1 MDAGT
6 VLAVSVTAVRDDLAL
21 ALEETLKLAR
31 RLAEDARDG
40 DVPVAELVAQA
51 RMLGRLEQRRA
62 ELIDELR
69 RTASAGLRAARPGP
83 PIREVVLD
91 ALDEL
96 GWPQNARFLEE
107 YLWAKCQLQLD
118 SRAFASLRRDELRA
132 WQRAPGAR
140 PAYIVPALNADG
152 SANPRWLTSSAWDL
166 PRRVIASADTE
177 RLFDLQKILAL
188 RVRGSR
194 GPLGTLLEHYVT
206 RILAIEPPSVSA
218 SVTATRAWRLHV
230 RSRATALT
238 EAIRSQ
244 GDDNSRERIADGL
257 AGLPVEQRTW
267 GREPQTQGLRA
278 TPAQASERTPSSMR
292 IRGTAHRPPPGTDR
306 HASHHQLRDRRR
318 ARGPQEEGGT

>member
-51 RMLGRLEQRRA
+51 RMLGRLDQRRT

-230 RSRATALT
+230 RSHAAALT
-238 EAIRSQ
+238 EAIRAQ
-244 GDDNSRERIADGL
+244 GDDDRRERIARGL
-257 AGLPVEQRTW
+257 AGLPVTQRTW

-278 TPAQASERTPSSMR
+278 TPGQASARTP
-292 IRGTAHRPPPGTDR
+292 
-306 HASHHQLRDRRR
+306 
-318 ARGPQEEGGT
+318 